1 MHSLVGRKFQIFTR
15 QSIILIFDSFEC
27 SIYLDHSVYLEYW
40 IFLESLW
47 THGEPRAHHQLPVT
61 RQFTCSN
68 FLHES
73 SALLFIFLFSSFI
86 FVIFSFSYFLSS
98 RALSRAPLTFCKIS
112 PLPPPPQFLNVD
124 SSSSHLWDIAQQLV
138 VNAKF
143 SMKLPNKV
151 KCCNQPGIS
160 ATQCHPVCAVH
171 PLCPPRRYFDVL
183 KNLQLGRL
191 NFLRA
196 NWTP

>member
-1 MHSLVGRKFQIFTR
+1 MASLVLTTSSRSRGNSRAPTFCTKALP
-15 QSIILIFDSFEC
+15 SSF
-27 SIYLDHSVYLEYW
+27 Y
-40 IFLESLW
+40 FL
-47 THGEPRAHHQLPVT
+47 
-61 RQFTCSN
+61 
-68 FLHES
+68 
-73 SALLFIFLFSSFI
+73 FLFSSFI

-112 PLPPPPQFLNVD
+112 LLPPPPPLLP
-124 SSSSHLWDIAQQLV
+124 SSSTWILHHPPLWDIAQQLV

>member
-1 MHSLVGRKFQIFTR
+1 MYSLVGRKFQIFTR

-112 PLPPPPQFLNVD
+112 LLLP
-124 SSSSHLWDIAQQLV
+124 SSSTWILHHPPLWDIAQQLV

-151 KCCNQPGIS
+151 KCCNQPGVS
-160 ATQCHPVCAVH
+160 ATQFHPVCAVH
-171 PLCPPRRYFDVL
+171 PA
-183 KNLQLGRL
+183 LQGG
-191 NFLRA
+191 
-196 NWTP
+196 TSTY